1 MFALHPDHPLAYN
14 AALEN
19 LQAHGRLGEALQT
32 AEKALDAHPDN
43 KNLREWRGWLLLQLA
58 MYDEAL
64 AIDMPDLRFYTHL
77 NQGQFEEAR
86 AILDEE
92 LAKEDVTDWN
102 FSALEF
108 LHATGDSATDP
119 KYQEYLDRH
128 LAYLEKNNVQWSS
141 RCMPSLLYYMRDA
154 GRADDTV
161 GMMQRCQEVY
171 EERLKAKYICPCTF
185 YGVVQYTILDGR
197 LDDAVQRADQWLSNG
212 DAASWVPND
221 PIFRQLADRPEYP
234 DLLARNAEQLERQ
247 RQIYLSGKVVAH
259 P

>member
-43 KNLREWRGWLLLQLA
+43 KNLREWRGWLLLQLE

-64 AIDMPDLRFYTHL
+64 AIDMPDLRFFTHR
-77 NQGQFEEAR
+77 NQGQYEEAR
-86 AILDEE
+86 TILDKE
-92 LAKEDVTDWN
+92 LAKEDSTYWN
-102 FSALEF
+102 LGALQ
-108 LHATGDSATDP
+108 LLYDTGDYATNP
-119 KYQEYLDRH
+119 KVQGYLDKH
-128 LAYLEKNNVQWSS
+128 LAYLEKNNVQWSN
-141 RCMPSLLYYMRDA
+141 RCMTDLMFYMREA
-154 GRADDTV
+154 GRADDTDS
-161 GMMQRCQEVY
+161 MMQRCHEVY
-171 EERLKAKYICPCTF
+171 EERLKAKYICPCSF
-185 YGVVQYTILDGR
+185 FGVVRYTILDGR

-212 DAASWVPND
+212 DSASWVAFD
-221 PIFRQLADRPEYP
+221 PIFRQLEGRPEYP